1 VIAWSEAT
9 ELARL
14 GGWSPQHPRRR
25 GASPM
30 WRPRGGKITLMVLAL
45 CGIFCTSAAGAA
57 EPSRASGMAVTVVR
71 ATRACFAD
79 TVRVAG
85 TIVPHDEVLVRPDG
99 EGLRVTQVLVESG
112 QTVAAGEAL
121 ARLAR
126 PEGQGPAGSVTLQAP
141 SAGVVSRSGAYVGAI
156 ASPGGEPLFRITV
169 GGELDLLAD
178 VLATRIPK
186 LKIGQPAK
194 IDVVGVRDLSG
205 RVSSLAAQI
214 DPVTQAG
221 RARIALGKSEKVRI
235 GASAHASIEIGSSC
249 GTSVPLSAVLYGPD
263 GPIVQVVHGDRI
275 ETRPVPIGL
284 IAEGKAEIREGLS
297 EGDLVVERAGSFLR
311 EGDRV
316 RPIQAEPTV
325 QKK

>member
-1 VIAWSEAT
+1 MIGWSEAH
-9 ELARL
+9 ELASL
-14 GGWSPQHPRRR
+14 GGRSLQRLRRHALAPTR
-25 GASPM
+25 RSCGQKSL
-30 WRPRGGKITLMVLAL
+30 TVLAL
-45 CGIFCTSAAGAA
+45 CGICCASAADAA

-71 ATRACFAD
+71 AVRACFAD
-79 TVRVAG
+79 TVRVSG
-85 TIVPHDEVLVRPDG
+85 TVVPHEEALVRPDG

-126 PEGQGPAGSVTLQAP
+126 PEGQGSSGSVTLQAP
-141 SAGVVSRSGAYVGAI
+141 SAGVVSRASAYVGAV
-156 ASPGGEPLFRITV
+156 ASPSAEPLFRITV

-178 VLATRIPK
+178 VPATRIGK
-186 LKIGQPAK
+186 VKIGQPAK
-194 IDVVGVRDLSG
+194 IDVAGVRDLSG
-205 RVSSLAAQI
+205 RVNLLAAEI

-221 RARIALGKSEKVRI
+221 RAHIGLGKNDKVRI
-235 GASAHASIEIGSSC
+235 GAAAHARIEIGSSC

-284 IAEGKAEIREGLS
+284 IAEGKAEIREGLN

-316 RPIQAEPTV
+316 RPIQAEPAAPR
-325 QKK
+325 K